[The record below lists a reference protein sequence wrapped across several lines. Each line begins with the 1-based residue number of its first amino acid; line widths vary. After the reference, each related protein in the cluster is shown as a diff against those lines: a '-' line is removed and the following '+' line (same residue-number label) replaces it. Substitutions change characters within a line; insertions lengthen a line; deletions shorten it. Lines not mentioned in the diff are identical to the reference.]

1 MTPWAKVE
9 SVPVVVPVLPL
20 PLVVPLLLPVL
31 SRLVVVPL
39 PLKALFNKSES
50 VVSVVLPSDCVL
62 ASAAFTI
69 NAPPT
74 VVDSVVFS
82 ESVASVDSVF
92 SVDSVVF
99 SDSVVSADS
108 VFSVACVDF
117 SVEVCSVAVDVDV
130 VA

>member
-9 SVPVVVPVLPL
+9 SFPVVVPVLPL
-20 PLVVPLLLPVL
+20 PSVVPVPPLPPVVPLLLPVL

-50 VVSVVLPSDCVL
+50 VVSVVLPLDCVL

-74 VVDSVVFS
+74 VVGSVV
-82 ESVASVDSVF
+82 VDV
-92 SVDSVVF
+92 
-99 SDSVVSADS
+99 
-108 VFSVACVDF
+108 VACVDCVVVVLPVEF
-117 SVEVCSVAVDVDV
+117 SS
-130 VA
+130 